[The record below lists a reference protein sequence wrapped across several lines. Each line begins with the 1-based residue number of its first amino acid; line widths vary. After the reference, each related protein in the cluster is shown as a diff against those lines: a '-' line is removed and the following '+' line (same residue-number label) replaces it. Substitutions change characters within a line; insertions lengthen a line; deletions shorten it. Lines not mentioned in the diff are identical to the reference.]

1 MILIPKEKPILEN
14 LHSYYIDIEKLFEHY
29 QGEVGAGGVHF
40 SSPSAEGVVF
50 FDKDELLDGL
60 FRDKDVEITG
70 QEAIKRLKQA
80 VSSRDF
86 TVNVYEI
93 DPEQVYF
100 WANMMSAT
108 KIYEQLSTEFTDLQ
122 GLIRK
127 MGSEKLTG
135 FISVSIRDGEE
146 GGLVFLNDGEIIGG
160 SYSWGNVELNH
171 SRENLNRLVEKTK
184 EFGGVFDVSKISA
197 ATGSKEGSRDENAHT
212 EAVAML
218 EELLGEFEQA
228 VTASRK
234 VRTNFDTVLKQK
246 FSEKA
251 EQYDFLDPFE
261 AAVRYAEGRLELS
274 ASVGETQLTAGI
286 VETLTELADELAEV
300 PRLRAALSSWSER
313 YKSELAGLDIVVQ

>member
-14 LHSYYIDIEKLFEHY
+14 LHSYYLDIEKLFEHY
-29 QGEVGAGGVHF
+29 QGEVGAGGVYF
-40 SSPSAEGVVF
+40 NSPSAEGVVF
-50 FDKDELLDGL
+50 FDKDELLNGL
-60 FRDKDVEITG
+60 FRDKDVEVTG
-70 QEAIKRLKQA
+70 REAIKRLKQA
-80 VSSRDF
+80 VSSHDF

-160 SYSWGNVELNH
+160 SYSWGNVEVNH

-184 EFGGVFDVSKISA
+184 EFGGVFDVSRISA
-197 ATGSKEGSRDENAHT
+197 ATGFEEESRDT
-212 EAVAML
+212 ETVAML
-218 EELLGEFEQA
+218 EELLGEFEEA

-234 VRTNFDTVLKQK
+234 VRANFDTLLKQK

-261 AAVRYAEGRLELS
+261 AAVRYAGGRLELS
-274 ASVGETQLTAGI
+274 ASVGEAQLTAGI
-286 VETLTELADELAEV
+286 VETLTELADELAEI
-300 PRLRAALSSWSER
+300 PRLRAALSDWSER
-313 YKSELAGLDIVVQ
+313 YKSELAGLDIVIQ